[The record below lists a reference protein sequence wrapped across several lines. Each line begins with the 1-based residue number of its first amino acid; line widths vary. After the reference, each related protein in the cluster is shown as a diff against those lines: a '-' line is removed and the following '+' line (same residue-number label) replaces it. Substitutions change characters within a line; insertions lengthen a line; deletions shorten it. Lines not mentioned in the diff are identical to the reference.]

1 MKNNTFVFQRV
12 AFPLSRVVFRGYN
25 NSNANG
31 GVSYANANNDASNSN
46 SNIGSRLA
54 FRGRIVKAESV
65 EAYKAIV
72 EKA

>member
-1 MKNNTFVFQRV
+1 MKRLFVL
-12 AFPLSRVVFRGYN
+12 AAL
-25 NSNANG
+25 
-31 GVSYANANNDASNSN
+31 
-46 SNIGSRLA
+46 LA

>member
-1 MKNNTFVFQRV
+1 
-12 AFPLSRVVFRGYN
+12 
-25 NSNANG
+25 
-31 GVSYANANNDASNSN
+31 VSCANATFDASYSN
-46 SNIGSRLA
+46 SYIGSRLA